1 MDCYLAL
8 TGGKI
13 LFIPIA
19 IGIKRFGRKAG
30 IGIEQM
36 PKRFAL
42 KRTTAFVNNS

>member
-30 IGIEQM
+30 KWNILE
-36 PKRFAL
+36 PSLSLL
-42 KRTTAFVNNS
+42 KKNNIR